1 MLQRSRFVLLA
12 LAAAVLVTATARAGD
27 LTDGLKRGT
36 IELRSAGPLA
46 FGPEGVLFVGD
57 PQAAAVYAIDTG
69 DRQAPTSTDRP
80 RVEAIDEKI
89 ASLLG
94 IEAKQLLIA
103 DLAVNPI
110 SGNTYLSVA
119 RGRGPDARPVL
130 LRADRA
136 GKLSEF
142 ALRDVP
148 NAKTTLPN
156 AAEGRTRAEAIT
168 HMAYVKGRLLVAGLT
183 NEEFSSR
190 LRSIP
195 VPFKDADQ
203 ATGIEI
209 YHGSHGRF
217 ETKSPVR
224 TFVPYDIQGEAHIL
238 AAYTCTP
245 LVKIPVAQLQPG
257 AQVKGT
263 TVAELGNRNRPL
275 DMIVYQKDGKD
286 YILMANN
293 ARGLMKIPTEGI
305 DRVEGIT
312 QRVADKAGLKYE
324 TIASLKGVQ
333 QLDRF
338 DKDHAL
344 VLLRTD
350 GGSLNLETVELP

>member
-12 LAAAVLVTATARAGD
+12 LAAAVPVTATARAGD
-27 LTDGLKRGT
+27 LTDSLKRGT
-36 IELRSAGPLA
+36 PELRSAGPLA

-69 DRQAPTSTDRP
+69 DRQAPTTTDRP
-80 RVEAIDEKI
+80 KVEAIDEKI

-119 RGRGPDARPVL
+119 RGRGPDAKPVL
-130 LRADRA
+130 VRADRS

-148 NAKTTLPN
+148 HARATLPN

-195 VPFKDADQ
+195 VPFKEADQ
-203 ATGIEI
+203 ATGIGI

-217 ETKSPVR
+217 
-224 TFVPYDIQGEAHIL
+224 
-238 AAYTCTP
+238 
-245 LVKIPVAQLQPG
+245 
-257 AQVKGT
+257 
-263 TVAELGNRNRPL
+263 
-275 DMIVYQKDGKD
+275 
-286 YILMANN
+286 
-293 ARGLMKIPTEGI
+293 
-305 DRVEGIT
+305 
-312 QRVADKAGLKYE
+312 
-324 TIASLKGVQ
+324 
-333 QLDRF
+333 
-338 DKDHAL
+338 
-344 VLLRTD
+344 
-350 GGSLNLETVELP
+350 

>member
-1 MLQRSRFVLLA
+1 
-12 LAAAVLVTATARAGD
+12 VLV
-27 LTDGLKRGT
+27 
-36 IELRSAGPLA
+36 
-46 FGPEGVLFVGD
+46 
-57 PQAAAVYAIDTG
+57 
-69 DRQAPTSTDRP
+69 
-80 RVEAIDEKI
+80 RV
-89 ASLLG
+89 
-94 IEAKQLLIA
+94 
-103 DLAVNPI
+103 
-110 SGNTYLSVA
+110 
-119 RGRGPDARPVL
+119 
-130 LRADRA
+130 DRA

-148 NAKTTLPN
+148 HAKTTLPN
-156 AAEGRTRAEAIT
+156 PTERNRTEAIT

-195 VPFKDADQ
+195 VPFKEVDQ

-209 YHGSHGRF
+209 YHGSHGKF

-257 AQVKGT
+257 AKVKGT
-263 TVAELGNRNRPL
+263 TVAELGNRNTPL

-286 YILMANN
+286 YVLMANN

-305 DRVEGIT
+305 DKVAGIT
-312 QRVADKAGLKYE
+312 QRVPDKAGLKYE

-344 VLLRTD
+344 VLLRTG